1 MASLGSEGKIWANSG
16 DSHLMEPF
24 DLFHTELP
32 AGLADRMPRSVRD
45 DDGAFETIYV
55 DGQEFRRKLPFTKP
69 GRGMVDPETGLGV
82 VERAPGSNDMRLRL
96 LDLNQE
102 GVWGEL
108 VYTSIGMWMHS
119 IRDPLLMLAG
129 CQVINDWAIEY
140 QRFSPRYVCTAMIPT
155 LSVETAVSEVE
166 RTVGMGFKIAM
177 LPTSPTLDGPNWNR
191 EDWHPLWATLA
202 EAGMHVGFHA
212 GSDPHEADTFNGT
225 YHRGPGG
232 HLMNYYEASYHMQLA
247 AAKLVASGVFERHP
261 TLKCI
266 VSEGGATWVP
276 FMADRLDE
284 AYRQHVNQV
293 WPKFS
298 RLPSEYLYENVY
310 ASFQHDRSAPQALI
324 GMGYRNVCWGSDYP
338 HLEGTFGHTQKTL
351 HELFDD
357 VDGAARERI
366 TKGAFQ
372 ELFPHVPP
380 APPDGV
386 DDPDA

>member
-1 MASLGSEGKIWANSG
+1 
-16 DSHLMEPF
+16 
-24 DLFHTELP
+24 
-32 AGLADRMPRSVRD
+32 
-45 DDGAFETIYV
+45 
-55 DGQEFRRKLPFTKP
+55 
-69 GRGMVDPETGLGV
+69 
-82 VERAPGSNDMRLRL
+82 
-96 LDLNQE
+96 
-102 GVWGEL
+102 
-108 VYTSIGMWMHS
+108 MHS
-119 IRDPLLMLAG
+119 MRDPLLMLAG
-129 CQVINDWAIEY
+129 CKVINDWAIEY

-166 RTVGMGFKIAM
+166 RTADMGFKIAM
-177 LPTSPTLDGPNWNR
+177 LPTSPTIDGPNWNR
-191 EDWHPLWATLA
+191 EDWHPLWAVLA

-261 TLKCI
+261 TLKCV

-276 FMADRLDE
+276 FMGDRLDE

-298 RLPSEYLYENVY
+298 RLPSEYLFENVY
-310 ASFQHDRSAPQALI
+310 ASFQHDRSAPQALVA
-324 GMGYRNVCWGSDYP
+324 MGYQNVCWGSDYP

-351 HELFDD
+351 RELVADLTPEQ
-357 VDGAARERI
+357 RKRI
-366 TKGAFQ
+366 TQGTFE

-380 APPDGV
+380 APADGV
-386 DDPDA
+386 EMPDEDAS